1 MKKHCSCCC
10 CCCCLSK
17 NNNNNNNILINKCS
31 TTSLKS
37 DKTNRMNLRR
47 QTIIFMTCFMNLGLT
62 WLTGFFLIIP
72 IENEYIRTGIS
83 FLFCLFNSMQGF
95 FLFTIYILVSKAR
108 RNKQQLTK
116 YSTQNNNKL
125 KRMKHFLSP
134 PTTITTKTND
144 SSATISHVYYNQ
156 SNDTEIYSLDDYS
169 KL

>member
-10 CCCCLSK
+10 CCCLFK
-17 NNNNNNNILINKCS
+17 NNNNTNNNNKILINHS
-31 TTSLKS
+31 STSLKN
-37 DKTNRMNLRR
+37 DTTNRMNLRR

-95 FLFTIYILVSKAR
+95 FLFTIYVLVSKSR
-108 RNKQQLTK
+108 RKQLK
-116 YSTQNNNKL
+116 YSTQNNNNKL
-125 KRMKHFLSP
+125 QRMKHFLS

-144 SSATISHVYYNQ
+144 SSANISHIYYNQ
-156 SNDTEIYSLDDYS
+156 SNNTEIYSVDDYS